1 MPRGSTFPLEES
13 CRPGSATRQCPR
25 SGAWIVLTPEQQR
38 NRGGKSFS
46 LVGRLRSGV
55 SLQAAEA
62 DLAVIAADI
71 ARQFPASNAG
81 WTVRVIPLHEQLVG
95 SVRTPLVVLLTA
107 VGLVLLI
114 ACANVA
120 NLLLVRA
127 ASRQREFAVRYAL
140 GAERWQILRQLLVE
154 SLMLSLAA
162 GAVGIL
168 IGWWALQ
175 GLLAMLP
182 AGTPAVSNAALDG
195 RVIVFTA
202 AMSILTGLVFG
213 IVPAVQTA
221 RVDLIDG
228 LREGARGST
237 GSRRAH
243 RTRNMLVVVEVA
255 LASMLLI
262 LASLLIQTF
271 VRLLEREHRLS
282 ARRRADDGGGVAA
295 NGVSG
300 AASGRVL
307 RAAGDEAVGGAR
319 RRNGRGDLERAA
331 GGDREPA
338 PGDRRGTSPP

>member
-1 MPRGSTFPLEES
+1 MAALADVLGRAISLNGEPATIVGVMPAWFRFPAGGELPTGFGYAPLPEVWS
-13 CRPGSATRQCPR
+13 LD
-25 SGAWIVLTPEQQR
+25 VLTPEQQR

-140 GAERWQILRQLLVE
+140 GAERWQILRQMLVE

-202 AMSILTGLVFG
+202 VMSILTGLVFG
-213 IVPAVQTA
+213 LVPAVQTA
-221 RVDLIDG
+221 RSTSSTACA
-228 LREGARGST
+228 RARGARWGAGVPIGRATCSSLSK
-237 GSRRAH
+237 SR
-243 RTRNMLVVVEVA
+243 L
-255 LASMLLI
+255 
-262 LASLLIQTF
+262 
-271 VRLLEREHRLS
+271 
-282 ARRRADDGGGVAA
+282 RRC
-295 NGVSG
+295 S
-300 AASGRVL
+300 SSW
-307 RAAGDEAVGGAR
+307 R
-319 RRNGRGDLERAA
+319 R
-331 GGDREPA
+331 
-338 PGDRRGTSPP
+338 S